1 MLHEKEKI
9 KEKKEKIYVRLANRS
24 VLEKVEFK
32 WPKNSLTLK
41 SHNSGTKRPIKPRIE
56 ANLTGPP
63 DGPDKSI
70 FELFTASENAQQA
83 KQKSLLC

>member
-1 MLHEKEKI
+1 MFYEKDKI

-41 SHNSGTKRPIKPRIE
+41 SHNSGTKRPIKLRIE
-56 ANLTGPP
+56 AKLTGQT
-63 DGPDKSI
+63 DGPNKSI
-70 FELFTASENAQQA
+70 FELLTASEDAQQA